1 MSLWHGLRIV
11 LLLEENSGMENQGF
25 EYMHED
31 ADTTP
36 ELEVNLTTEM
46 HAAKPQ
52 PKPEPEAEVVE
63 TA

>member
-1 MSLWHGLRIV
+1 
-11 LLLEENSGMENQGF
+11 MENQGF